1 MKDERIVGGLSCSQ
15 VLDRL
20 SDYLDG
26 DLDAAARAQ
35 IEEHLRGCEGC
46 ARFGGELAATVRAL
60 RAHLLGEV
68 RIPARVQEGLRE
80 ALAREGAKKP

>member
-1 MKDERIVGGLSCSQ
+1 MKGERTVGGLTCGE

-26 DLDAAARAQ
+26 ELDGVLRVQ
-35 IEEHLRGCEGC
+35 VEEHLRGCEGC

-60 RAHLLGEV
+60 RAHLLGSI
-68 RIPARVQEGLRE
+68 RIPSRVQKQLHE
-80 ALAREGAKKP
+80 ALLREGAGET

>member
-1 MKDERIVGGLSCSQ
+1 MKGERNVGGLTCSQ

-20 SDYLDG
+20 SDYLDR
-26 DLDAAARAQ
+26 DLDGAARGQ

-60 RAHLLGEV
+60 RTHLLGGMH
-68 RIPARVQEGLRE
+68 IPARVQEQLHE
-80 ALAREGAKKP
+80 ALVREGGRKG

>member
-1 MKDERIVGGLSCSQ
+1 MKGERNVGGLTCSQ

-26 DLDAAARAQ
+26 DVDAGLRRQ

-46 ARFGGELAATVRAL
+46 ARFGGEFAATVRAL
-60 RAHLLGEV
+60 RAHLLGDV
-68 RIPARVQEGLRE
+68 HIPLRVQEQLHD
-80 ALAREGAKKP
+80 ALVREGARKS